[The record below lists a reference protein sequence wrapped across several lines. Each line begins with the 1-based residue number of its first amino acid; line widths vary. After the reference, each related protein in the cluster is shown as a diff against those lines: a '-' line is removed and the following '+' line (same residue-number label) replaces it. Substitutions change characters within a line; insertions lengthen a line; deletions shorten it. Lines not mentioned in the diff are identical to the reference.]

1 MSLHLRLILASTL
14 VLAAFLGLTGV
25 ALERAFREAV
35 LANAQERMQ
44 AEIYGLLAAAHIDDD
59 GHLRM
64 PERLPEGRYS
74 TPGSGLYALITNS
87 AGRVLWRSDSLQG
100 ITIHIPQPPLPGDAL
115 FQERVPM
122 AGGGEVMLLAFG
134 VTWEWGEER
143 FLELAFYVAESRQ
156 PLEAELAGFRRNLWG
171 LLGLVALVLLAVQ
184 GLILRWGLA
193 PLREVAQELGEVEA
207 GRRQRLS
214 GSYPRELLPL
224 TSDINQ
230 LLQSSQE
237 RITRYRHTLADLAH
251 SLKTPLAVL
260 RTGLEERHT
269 PPELL
274 EQLERIDHTI
284 EYQLKRA
291 ATAGGSLV
299 VTPID
304 PERTAR
310 RLVAAL
316 DKVYHEKEVRFA
328 LEIPPGIRV
337 HLEEGDLNEILGNL
351 LDNASKWCRKRV
363 RLRITPGEEG
373 LVIEVEDDGPGVPAE
388 LQQAIL
394 HRGVRA
400 DEINEG
406 QGLGLAVVRE
416 IVEDVLGG
424 RIEIGSSELG
434 GALFRVVIPDEGL
447 VVLR

>member
-25 ALERAFREAV
+25 ALERAFGEAV
-35 LANAQERMQ
+35 LASARERMQ
-44 AEIYGLLAAAHIDDD
+44 AEIYGLLAAARIDEE
-59 GHLRM
+59 GRLQM
-64 PERLPEGRYS
+64 PQRLPEGRYA
-74 TPGSGLYALITNS
+74 TPGSGLYALITSSN
-87 AGRVLWRSDSLQG
+87 GRVLWRSDSLQG
-100 ITIHIPQPPLPGDAL
+100 LTIHIPPPPLPGDSL
-115 FQERVPM
+115 FQERVPL

-134 VTWEWGEER
+134 VTWEWGNER
-143 FLELAFYVAESRQ
+143 FRDLAFYVAETRQ
-156 PLEAELAGFRRNLWG
+156 SLEAELAEFRRSLWG
-171 LLGLVALVLLAVQ
+171 HLALVAVVLLAVQ

-207 GRRQRLS
+207 GRRQRL
-214 GSYPRELLPL
+214 GGDYPRELLPL

-237 RITRYRHTLADLAH
+237 RITRYRHTLDDLAH

-260 RTGLEERHT
+260 RAGLEARDT

-274 EQLERIDHTI
+274 EQLERIDRTV

-304 PERTAR
+304 PERIAR

-316 DKVYHEKEVRFA
+316 DKVYHEKEIRFS
-328 LEIPPGIRV
+328 LEIPEGVRL

-351 LDNASKWCRKRV
+351 LDNACKWCRKRV
-363 RLRITPGEEG
+363 RLRIASGEEG
-373 LVIEVEDDGPGVPAE
+373 LVIEVEDDGPGVPPE

-416 IVEDVLGG
+416 IVEDVLKG
-424 RIEIGSSELG
+424 RIEIGTGELG
-434 GALFRVVIPDEGL
+434 GALFRVVIEQPG
-447 VVLR
+447 VVVTR